1 MFAIVPDDGSG
12 PMRHFIFAALYYG
25 LGVVL
30 LVVLCLTRGSI
41 KWRGGI
47 PASLIT
53 QILFVAMFFICGT
66 VSLGSGL
73 GWNFVVA
80 HGDALELVALGLV
93 LVAGA
98 YDRFVYHRDY

>member
-1 MFAIVPDDGSG
+1 MFAIVPDDGSS

-25 LGVVL
+25 LGVAS
-30 LVVLCLTRGSI
+30 LVVSCLTRGSI
-41 KWRGGI
+41 NWRGAI

-73 GWNFVVA
+73 GWNFVAA
-80 HGDALELVALGLV
+80 HGDAMELVALGLV
-93 LVAGA
+93 LIAGA